1 MGVYRQITCD
11 GNSSEKL
18 DRKTAAQNNL
28 KLAREARSAMARF
41 RHAQI
46 IKYVVLGNTKQ
57 DIVRELGVS
66 RGTVNNALNGL
77 TEESVGGILLEFKDT
92 VFGEVSSEALDMFV
106 KCKFRYKEYR
116 SCLDNNH
123 IKGEMQSQVSEEAIS
138 SIKGVSKEGKL
149 HVPVRNKETIKY
161 NPRKYKGVQN
171 TDFTGS
177 DVSLEELGKI
187 SKCLAD
193 FVFRR
198 YMDNKPYTTDDI
210 IAYIV
215 KEKGEEYVTDGV
227 RKYIEEHYGK
237 KTH

>member
-41 RHAQI
+41 RQAQI

-77 TEESVGGILLEFKDT
+77 TEESVRGILLEFKNT
-92 VFGEVSSEALDMFV
+92 IFEGVSSEAIDLFV
-106 KCKFRYKEYR
+106 KCKCRYKEYR
-116 SCLDNNH
+116 SCLDDNH
-123 IKGEMQSQVSEEAIS
+123 IKGEMQSKVSEDAIS

-149 HVPVRNKETIKY
+149 HVPVRNKATIKY

-177 DVSLEELGKI
+177 KKSEELGKI

-193 FVFRR
+193 FVFGR

-237 KTH
+237 KTR